1 MLKYGEAF
9 AKRMATAGLKPHH
22 RIGEYEHCNTSIVT
36 RVLGDIWADKISG
49 KLVLGFGVIWW
60 STTTVLIPIAAR
72 VGLPFLLVMRA
83 FMGIGEGKPLS
94 KVKISGGGRCNV
106 TNGHCSDNLILAEHY
121 PGGNKELGSFFSMH
135 GPKDA
140 MSWFSDLGVKRMTED
155 DGRVFP
161 VSNNSSSVVDC
172 LLSEAKQR
180 GDAVWTLFSTKPQ
193 STNPNI

>member
-1 MLKYGEAF
+1 MLKYREAF

-22 RIGEYEHCNTSIVT
+22 RI
-36 RVLGDIWADKISG
+36 DKISG

-60 STTTVLIPIAAR
+60 SATTVLTPIAAK
-72 VGLPFLLVMRA
+72 VGLPLLLVMHA

-106 TNGHCSDNLILAEHY
+106 TNGHCSDNL
-121 PGGNKELGSFFSMH
+121 
-135 GPKDA
+135 
-140 MSWFSDLGVKRMTED
+140 TED

-180 GDAVWTLFSTKPQ
+180 GGPQ
-193 STNPNI
+193 LIVAAWETTRTIYLVIDW

>member
-1 MLKYGEAF
+1 MSKYREAF
-9 AKRMATAGLKPHH
+9 AKRMAT
-22 RIGEYEHCNTSIVT
+22 I
-36 RVLGDIWADKISG
+36 LGDIWADKISG

-72 VGLPFLLVMRA
+72 VGLPFLLVMCA
-83 FMGIGEGKPLS
+83 FMGIGE
-94 KVKISGGGRCNV
+94 VKISGGGRCNV
-106 TNGHCSDNLILAEHY
+106 RNGHCSDNL
-121 PGGNKELGSFFSMH
+121 
-135 GPKDA
+135 
-140 MSWFSDLGVKRMTED
+140 TED

-180 GDAVWTLFSTKPQ
+180 GDAVWTLFPTKPQ